1 VTLQKRPSIIGA
13 NLSERE
19 FVRFLTIPILCLL
32 ASCSGD
38 AAGPVPT
45 PPTITVLGVES
56 GAVYSGPVTITVE
69 VDRGSYSVTLNN
81 EPFVS
86 GRTVSQIGSHVLRV
100 EARSGGAISTRE
112 VQFSIGAGNRLL
124 IVRLLDLGPNDSGG
138 GGDAI
143 LITDSTAG
151 GKVHALIDA
160 GPAGAGGA
168 DAGFV
173 ARRLAALGVDSLAML
188 QLTHAHGDHYLG
200 MSPIISATRIR
211 RFVYNGQVRNLAS
224 YNTAVNAARAK
235 ADSTIIP
242 ANPYAFQ
249 LNRDDA
255 APTITVLPPLPTYL
269 GASTDDGDLINE
281 GSLGTQLR
289 IGTFEMFFTGDGE
302 VEANNRWRTTFAS
315 YTADVD
321 ALKVGHHGANNAVFD
336 NGFNGASSWLA
347 HTSPTTSVISA
358 NGVTHPRI
366 NALTRILQQANNR
379 TYCTNV
385 HGEIEIRVTAAGTH
399 SVVVQ
404 KNASMDC
411 VPGSTATT

>member
-1 VTLQKRPSIIGA
+1 MSK
-13 NLSERE
+13 RE
-19 FVRFLTIPILCLL
+19 FRRFLSIPILGLL
-32 ASCSGD
+32 AACGGD
-38 AAGPVPT
+38 TAGPTAT
-45 PPTITVLGVES
+45 PPTITILGVEN
-56 GAVYSGPVTITVE
+56 GATYSGPVTITVE
-69 VDRGSYSVTLNN
+69 VDRGTYTTTLNN

-100 EARSGGAISTRE
+100 EARSSGAVSTRE
-112 VQFSIGAGNRLL
+112 VQFSIGAGNRLV

-160 GPAGAGGA
+160 GPAGTGGA
-168 DAGFV
+168 DFGFV
-173 ARRLAALGVDSLAML
+173 ARRLAALGVDSLAMM

-200 MSPIISATRIR
+200 MSQVISASRIR

-249 LNRDDA
+249 LNRDA
-255 APTITVLPPLPTYL
+255 ASPTITVLPPLPTYL
-269 GASTDDGDLINE
+269 GTSTDDGDRINE

-289 IGTFEMFFTGDGE
+289 VGTFEMFFTGDGE

-315 YTADVD
+315 YTSDVD

-336 NGFNGASSWLA
+336 NGFNGASAWLD
-347 HTSPTTSVISA
+347 HTSPNTSVISA

-366 NALTRILQQANNR
+366 NALTRILQQSNNR

-385 HGEIEIRVTAAGTH
+385 HGEIEIRITDGGAH

-404 KNASMDC
+404 KNANADC

>member
-1 VTLQKRPSIIGA
+1 MSQ
-13 NLSERE
+13 RE
-19 FVRFLTIPILCLL
+19 FIRLLTLPLFYFV
-32 ASCSGD
+32 ASCGGDTSG
-38 AAGPVPT
+38 PTVT
-45 PPTITVLGVES
+45 PPTISVS
-56 GAVYSGPVTITVE
+56 GIENGATYSGPVTITVE
-69 VDRGSYSVTLNN
+69 VDRGTYNATLNN

-100 EARSGGAISTRE
+100 QARSGEATSSRE
-112 VQFSIGAGNRLL
+112 VQFTIGAGNRLL

-160 GPAGAGGA
+160 GPAGTGGA
-168 DAGFV
+168 DPGFV

-200 MSPIISATRIR
+200 MSQVISATRIR
-211 RFVYNGQVRNLAS
+211 RFVYNGQVRNLSS
-224 YNTAVNAARAK
+224 YNNVVNAARAR

-242 ANPYAFQ
+242 ATPYAFQ
-249 LNRDDA
+249 LNRDAA
-255 APTITVLPPLPTYL
+255 APTITVLPPLATYL
-269 GASTDDGDLINE
+269 GTSTDDGDLINE

-315 YTADVD
+315 FTTDVD
-321 ALKVGHHGANNAVFD
+321 ALKVGHHGANNAIFD
-336 NGFNGASSWLA
+336 NGFNGASAWLA
-347 HTSPTTSVISA
+347 HTSPNTSVISA

-366 NALTRILQQANNR
+366 NALTRILQQSNNR

-385 HGEIEIRVTAAGTH
+385 HGEIEIRVSAGGAH
-399 SVVVQ
+399 SVVVAR
-404 KNASMDC
+404 NANADC